1 MRILFVCGGTGGG
14 AAMST
19 HELAD
24 ALADAGDQVRVVQ
37 SARGAEKVHQVQRRL
52 LNASVK
58 LARTPLAGVLQWGT
72 GVVGRRTTVATVPG
86 TREAVKRVTAPVVE
100 NAVPAALA
108 EFRPDVVV
116 TNSVDRASWRAV
128 WRHAHHARVPV
139 LLYIR
144 EESALAHVDDPQA
157 RPDAVVANA
166 AALADGA
173 TARGVPAPF
182 IASVVDLER
191 SRVEPSR
198 ERVVFVNPIEL
209 NGLDLA
215 IALAAECPDVPFTF
229 VESWRLDDAAVQ
241 ALTSCLAALSNVR
254 FQRRSDDP
262 RRSYADASVL
272 LAPCLT
278 DTRPRVVLEAQ
289 ANGIPV
295 LAADQPSL
303 REAVGAGGA
312 TVAVDAPAEEWAR
325 ALGGL
330 LDPAHYDTVCDA
342 ARAYAQRDDARTEVI
357 VARFRAVLE
366 QTVERGVGGA
376 S

>member
-24 ALADAGDQVRVVQ
+24 ALVATGDEVRVVQ
-37 SARGAEKVHQVQRRL
+37 SARGADRLHRVQRRL

-58 LARTPLAGVLQWGT
+58 LARTPFAGALRSAAGT
-72 GVVGRRTTVATVPG
+72 VGRRTTAAAVPG
-86 TREAVKRVTAPVVE
+86 GRADVVRVTAPVVE

-108 EFRPDVVV
+108 EFRPRVVV
-116 TNSVDRASWRAV
+116 VNSVDRATWRAV
-128 WRHAHHARVPV
+128 WQHAHRAGVSV
-139 LLYIR
+139 VLYIR
-144 EESALAHVDDPQA
+144 EETGLGHVDDPQA

-166 AALADGA
+166 AALAEGA

-209 NGLDLA
+209 NGLELA
-215 IALAAECPDVPFTF
+215 VPLATACPDVPFTF
-229 VESWRLDDAAVQ
+229 VESWRLDDGAVHT
-241 ALTSCLAALSNVR
+241 LTSRLAALPNVR

-262 RRSYADASVL
+262 HASYAEASVL

-278 DTRPRVVLEAQ
+278 DTRPAWCSKRRRTAFRCSRPISPRCARPSVR
-289 ANGIPV
+289 
-295 LAADQPSL
+295 AAQPSRSTRQSRNGPPRFADYSIHRGTPRCPTRL
-303 REAVGAGGA
+303 APMPGAM
-312 TVAVDAPAEEWAR
+312 TRAP
-325 ALGGL
+325 
-330 LDPAHYDTVCDA
+330 T
-342 ARAYAQRDDARTEVI
+342 
-357 VARFRAVLE
+357 
-366 QTVERGVGGA
+366 
-376 S
+376 